1 MKRTR
6 GLAVLL
12 VLLLCFSLANFGT
25 AVAQTSPEEYRITL
39 FVESTNVASSDETV
53 IGKIVKD
60 KFNIAFDYEVMT
72 GDWNEFVNLKLA
84 SGDFPELAF
93 LRWDFVGSNWV
104 SGGGAIPLD
113 DLFADKTNFQTLNAD
128 RLPLW
133 RMEDPT
139 DTNTLYK
146 WTVEGGLS
154 EDMGARLDMLV
165 RSDVLEAL
173 GYPKLKSMSDWIAFL
188 KEAKEK
194 FPTDFAGNNTIGLC
208 VPLAEPW
215 GAAMVNICAEKAT
228 YSGAVLGPALYNFET
243 GKFEDYLTV
252 PAVKENYQ
260 FFNTLYREG
269 LLDAEV
275 FTTTGTEIAAKMNT
289 AQPIAVFYATWL
301 NSANANLADTGHE
314 EASYICMPLQTDSQ
328 VQNDETRYLATW
340 QGYGT
345 YAYTMTPA
353 TRYPERLAEL
363 IDWASSEEGLSLLN
377 WGIEGTHWTWVDGV
391 KTPTDSFMAMA
402 QEGGAEYYQ
411 QGVGIWG
418 HLGIPNGYS
427 PYDNAP
433 VHYNYAPIFTT
444 STYNDTIKKTL
455 AAYGYTLE
463 EQFWNTNTYVKSA
476 KANITVQQAAATLDP
491 DSEEARI
498 SEQVI
503 QLRNNYI
510 SDLIRAESDEAFD
523 ATWAKFVEAHNALN
537 PQKLIDYVNA
547 REEILMAEYNAN

>member
-1 MKRTR
+1 MKWTR
-6 GLAVLL
+6 ALT
-12 VLLLCFSLANFGT
+12 LLLAALVCLSLTGAGVGAAET
-25 AVAQTSPEEYRITL
+25 KPEEYRIKL
-39 FVESTNVASSDETV
+39 YVESTNVATSDETM

-72 GDWNEFVNLKLA
+72 GDWNEFINLRLA
-84 SGDFPELAF
+84 SRDFPELAY
-93 LRWDFVGSNWV
+93 LRWDYVGANWV
-104 SGGGAIPLD
+104 TGGGAIPLD
-113 DLFADKTNFQTLNAD
+113 DLFADKENFQKLHAD
-128 RLPLW
+128 RIPLW
-133 RMEDPT
+133 RMDDPT
-139 DTNTLYK
+139 GSNTLYK

-194 FPTDFAGNNTIGLC
+194 FPTDFAGNNTIGMC

-215 GAAMVNICAEKAT
+215 GSALTSICSEKAT
-228 YSGAVLGPALYNFET
+228 YSGAVGAPVCYNFET

-252 PAVKENYQ
+252 PAVKENFQ

-269 LLDAEV
+269 LLDTEV
-275 FTTTGTEIAAKMNT
+275 FTTASAEITAKMNT
-289 AQPIAVFYATWL
+289 AQPISVFYGTWM
-301 NSANANLADTGHE
+301 NSVNANLASNGHE
-314 EASYICMPLQTDSQ
+314 EASYVCMPLQTDSQ
-328 VQNDETRYLATW
+328 VANDETRYLATW

-363 IDWASSEEGLSLLN
+363 IDWACSEEGLSLLN
-377 WGIEGTHWTWVDGV
+377 WGIEGTHWEWADNV
-391 KTPTDSFMAMA
+391 KTPTDSFIAMSQA
-402 QEGGAEYYQ
+402 ASPEYFA
-411 QGVGIWG
+411 QGVNIWS
-418 HLGIPNGYS
+418 HLGVPGGYN

-433 VHYNYAPIFTT
+433 VRFSNAPVFTIR
-444 STYNDTIKKTL
+444 TYNDTIKKTL

-476 KANITVQQAAATLDP
+476 KANITVEQAAATLDP

-498 SEQVI
+498 REQLLEV
-503 QLRNNYI
+503 RNNYI
-510 SDLIRAESDEAFD
+510 SDLIRADSAQAFED
-523 ATWAKFVEAHNALN
+523 TWARFVDAHNALN
-537 PQKLIDYVNA
+537 PQKLVDAVNA
-547 REEILMAEYNAN
+547 REEALMAQYKAD